1 MADST
6 TPQSEEKKNSKKS
19 PPAELSERRL
29 VFYRAA
35 YDRLAD
41 DDSLA
46 DGNHI
51 VFLTVAKK
59 YLNQL
64 TRAEEAKALKTT
76 LKKDPSFTTID
87 PVNEIITPS
96 IDNLC
101 NYLGI
106 SGDTITYD
114 QFINVIINIK
124 LVKKEIQ
131 QARLQYVCV
140 CLFFINDCFAF
151 YH

>member
-1 MADST
+1 MADAT
-6 TPQSEEKKNSKKS
+6 APQNEVIKKPQKS
-19 PPAELSERRL
+19 PSELSERRL
-29 VFYRAA
+29 AFYRAA
-35 YDRLAD
+35 YNQLAD

-46 DGNHI
+46 DGTHI

-101 NYLGI
+101 DYLGI
-106 SGDTITYD
+106 IGDTITYD
-114 QFINVIINIK
+114 QFINVIKTIK
-124 LVKKEIQ
+124 LVKKEIK
-131 QARLQYVCV
+131 QARLQ
-140 CLFFINDCFAF
+140 
-151 YH
+151 